1 MFCLYIFEIYEA
13 YVCRKT
19 GEEKKEA
26 SWTVLVEM
34 GKQKVYL
41 WETLQE
47 LTFEDEGLSIMNML
61 LTDFTHI
68 ETRRQPKILMWVNHM
83 CLR

>member
-13 YVCRKT
+13 CVCRKT

-41 WETLQE
+41 RETLQE
-47 LTFEDEGLSIMNML
+47 LPFEDEGPSIMSL
-61 LTDFTHI
+61 LFIHFTPI
-68 ETRRQPKILMWVNHM
+68 ET
-83 CLR
+83 